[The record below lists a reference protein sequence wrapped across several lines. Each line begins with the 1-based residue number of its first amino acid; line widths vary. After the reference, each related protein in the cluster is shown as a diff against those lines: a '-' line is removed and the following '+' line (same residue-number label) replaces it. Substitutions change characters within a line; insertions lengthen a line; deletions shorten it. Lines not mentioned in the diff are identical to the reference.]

1 MPKPASEHD
10 FLEQC
15 FDDLFPMF
23 RSITGPG
30 IEQSIE
36 YLTQFMPLVLEKVPS
51 GSKVFDWTTPR
62 EWHCQRARL
71 WGPNGALIC
80 DTDINNLQVVN
91 YSTPIDRDV
100 SLEELKQHL
109 HHLPDLPTAI
119 PYVTSYYK
127 ENWGFCI
134 SNDVYESLSNGTY
147 RVLIEAKFI
156 DGGVPFASC
165 VLPGESE
172 KEVLLSSYLCHPSLA
187 NNELSGPLALLS
199 LYRRLSSWKKRRY
212 TYRFLVNPE
221 TIGSLCFIH
230 RYQDHLNKFL
240 VGGLILTCVGGPAER
255 LRYKASRRG
264 DTIMDELMF
273 ALSEGKEG
281 CGISLEYQNFD
292 PTSGS
297 DERQYCAPGF
307 NYPMGQISRTV
318 YGEYDGYHNSLDDKQ
333 FMGIDSLLNS
343 VDAIERVLTVF
354 EISGYPVNQSPF
366 GEPQLGK
373 RNLYPSM
380 NSQSTRDKSD
390 DMTID
395 SRTKLNRILTLLN
408 MGDGLNRMRVVADAC
423 HCSVEELRYTVEEL
437 EEQGLL
443 KLEVRS

>member
-1 MPKPASEHD
+1 MTRSK
-10 FLEQC
+10 LEYDLLDRC
-15 FDDLFPMF
+15 FDDLFPKF

-30 IEQSIE
+30 IEESIA
-36 YLTQFMPLVLEKVPS
+36 YMTNYMPLIMEKVPS
-51 GSKVFDWTTPR
+51 GSTVFDWTVPR
-62 EWHCQRARL
+62 EWHCKRARL
-71 WGPNGALIC
+71 WKADGTLVC
-80 DTDINNLQVVN
+80 DTEINNLHVVN
-91 YSTPIDRDV
+91 YSIPVDRQV

-119 PYVTSYYK
+119 PYVTSYYN

-134 SNDVYESLSNGTY
+134 SNDLYKSLSDGTY
-147 RVLIEAKFI
+147 RVLIESEFV

-165 VLPGESE
+165 VLPGKSD
-172 KEVLLSSYLCHPSLA
+172 KEVLLTSYLCHPSLA
-187 NNELSGPLALLS
+187 NNELSGPLALMA
-199 LYRRLSSWKKRRY
+199 LYRRLSRWTNRRY

-230 RYQDHLNKFL
+230 RYKEHLDKKL
-240 VGGLILTCVGGPAER
+240 AGGLILTCVGGPAGR

-264 DTIMDELMF
+264 DTIMDELML
-273 ALSEGKEG
+273 ALSEGRED
-281 CGISLEYQNFD
+281 CGIPIEYQDFD

-297 DERQYCAPGF
+297 DERQYCSPGF

-333 FMGIDSLLNS
+333 FMQISSLQNS
-343 VDAIERVLTVF
+343 VDAIERLLRTF
-354 EISGYPVNQSPF
+354 EISGYPVNQTPF

-390 DMTID
+390 DVTVD
-395 SRTKLNRILTLLN
+395 SRVKLNRILTLLN
-408 MGDGLNRMRVVADAC
+408 LSDGLNRMRFIAAAC

-437 EEQGLL
+437 EKQGLL
-443 KLEVRS
+443 KL